1 MLRTMRPRLPSA
13 VLLASLTI
21 GLGAPALSAATV
33 DDLLQE
39 VNQALK
45 PDEISEPGNPARAQ
59 AIAAL
64 LGENL
69 GLSAADLLELRT
81 ACAEA
86 WIDAGR
92 VTEAQAL
99 LQEVITSQAPP
110 VLKERAGLAWIAAW
124 QLEWKQAEKPET
136 VGSVIEAFVNFGNLG
151 PAVAARAHTAEAQ
164 RLQSSLAELRKALPN
179 KPTEADLE
187 GPLNPAQE
195 QYRNAVL
202 TLFRHLDTA
211 LKLLADKPPADRVP
225 VYALRVLAME
235 EANIKAEAIQAW
247 LNGRNDPAAQQLLDS
262 AMTATEKF
270 IGQPA
275 PKLKMKRVDGQDGE
289 IDLAAFAGKP
299 VLIDFFATW
308 CKPCE
313 TVAPIVAS
321 AAVKLKEQG
330 VVTIGVTL
338 DTKQTLPNLP
348 AFIAKMGITYPVLG
362 EGLGW
367 DSEVDDAWH
376 VDGIPAAVLVG
387 ADGKVLAV
395 EQDLIGGTV
404 DETVTNVLNRLG
416 QQAKPATGDAKPAG
430 DGAKPATPAKPGKA
444 GEGFIP

>member
-1 MLRTMRPRLPSA
+1 MLPAMSARPLLCA
-13 VLLASLTI
+13 LLALC
-21 GLGAPALSAATV
+21 AVVALPAATV

-39 VNQALK
+39 VNHALK
-45 PDEISEPGNPARAQ
+45 PDEITEPGNPARAQ

-69 GLSAADLLELRT
+69 GLSPVDLLTLRT
-81 ACAEA
+81 AGAEA

-92 VTEAQAL
+92 VAEARAALQAVL
-99 LQEVITSQAPP
+99 TTPGAPGP
-110 VLKERAGLAWIAAW
+110 LKERAGLAWVAAW
-124 QLEWKQAEKPET
+124 QLEWKQAEKPAA
-136 VGSVIEAFVNFGNLG
+136 VGNMLESLAPFGDLG

-164 RLQSSLAELRKALPN
+164 RLQSGLAELRKTLPP
-179 KPTEADLE
+179 KPADGE
-187 GPLNPAQE
+187 PEQPLTPAQE
-195 QYRNAVL
+195 AYRDVVL
-202 TLFRHLDTA
+202 TLFKHLDAA
-211 LKLLADKPPADRVP
+211 LTLLADKPPGDRVP

-235 EANIKAEAIQAW
+235 EAGAKADAVQAW
-247 LNGRNDPAAQQLLDS
+247 LNGRNDPAASQLLDS
-262 AMTATEKF
+262 AMTASEKF
-270 IGQPA
+270 VGQPA
-275 PKLKMKRVDGQDGE
+275 PKLKLKRVDGQDGE
-289 IDLAAFAGKP
+289 IDLSAFAGKP

-313 TVAPIVAS
+313 AVAPMIAS
-321 AAVKLKEQG
+321 AAAKLKEQG

-348 AFIAKMGITYPVLG
+348 AFIAKMGIAYPVLG

-376 VDGIPAAVLVG
+376 VDGIPALVLVS

-395 EQDLIGGTV
+395 EQDLIGGSA
-404 DETVTNVLNRLG
+404 DEIVANVLNRLG
-416 QQAKPATGDAKPAG
+416 QQAKAAARPDDTPKPDASPKKP
-430 DGAKPATPAKPGKA
+430 

>member
-1 MLRTMRPRLPSA
+1 MLRPMRPRLLPA
-13 VLLASLTI
+13 ALLASLAV
-21 GLGAPALSAATV
+21 GLGAPTLSAATV

-45 PDEISEPGNPARAQ
+45 PDEITEPGNPARAQ

-92 VTEAQAL
+92 VTESRAS
-99 LQEVITSQAPP
+99 LQTVLASKDAPSS
-110 VLKERAGLAWIAAW
+110 LKERAGLAWVAAW
-124 QLEWKQAEKPET
+124 QLEWKQADKPET
-136 VGSVIEAFVNFGNLG
+136 VGDVLTTLAPFGDLG
-151 PAVAARAHTAEAQ
+151 PAVTARAHTAEAQ
-164 RLQSSLAELRKALPN
+164 RLQSGLAALRKTLPP
-179 KPTEADLE
+179 KPAE
-187 GPLNPAQE
+187 GEPEQPLTPAQE
-195 QYRNAVL
+195 QYRDVVL
-202 TLFRHLDTA
+202 TLFKHLDEA
-211 LKLLADKPPADRVP
+211 LKLLADKPPAERVP

-235 EANIKAEAIQAW
+235 EAGAKADAVQAW

-262 AMTATEKF
+262 AMTANEKF
-270 IGQPA
+270 IGQAA
-275 PKLKMKRVDGQDGE
+275 PKLKMKRVDGQEGE
-289 IDLAAFAGKP
+289 IDLTSLAGKP

-313 TVAPIVAS
+313 AVAPIIAS

-348 AFIAKMGITYPVLG
+348 AFIARMGITYPVLG

-376 VDGIPAAVLVG
+376 VDGIPALVLVS

-395 EQDLIGGTV
+395 EQDLIAGTV
-404 DETVTNVLNRLG
+404 EETVTNVLNRLG
-416 QQAKPATGDAKPAG
+416 QQAKPAAG
-430 DGAKPATPAKPGKA
+430 DGKPATPAKPGKP

>member
-1 MLRTMRPRLPSA
+1 MLRPMRSRLLSA
-13 VLLASLTI
+13 TLLAFSLCC
-21 GLGAPALSAATV
+21 PVVSAATV
-33 DDLLQE
+33 EDLLQE

-81 ACAEA
+81 AGAEA

-92 VTEAQAL
+92 ISEAHAALQAVL
-99 LQEVITSQAPP
+99 AARDAPSS
-110 VLKERAGLAWIAAW
+110 LKERAGLAWIAAW
-124 QLEWKQAEKPET
+124 QLSWKQAEKPET
-136 VGSVIEAFVNFGNLG
+136 VGSVLESLTPFGDLG
-151 PAVAARAHTAEAQ
+151 PAVLARAHTAEAQ
-164 RLQSSLAELRKALPN
+164 RLQSGLAELRKTLPP
-179 KPTEADLE
+179 KPPDGEPE
-187 GPLNPAQE
+187 QPLTPAQE
-195 QYRNAVL
+195 AYRDVVL
-202 TLFRHLDTA
+202 TLFKHLDEA
-211 LKLLADKPPADRVP
+211 LKLLAERPPAERVP

-235 EANIKAEAIQAW
+235 EAGAKSDAVQAW
-247 LNGRNDPAAQQLLDS
+247 LNGRNDPAANQLLDS
-262 AMTATEKF
+262 AMTASEKF

-275 PKLKMKRVDGQDGE
+275 PKLKMKRVDGQEGE
-289 IDLAAFAGKP
+289 IDLAGLAGKA

-313 TVAPIVAS
+313 TIAPIIAN

-330 VVTIGVTL
+330 VLTIGVTL

-376 VDGIPAAVLVG
+376 VDGIPTLVLVG

-404 DETVTNVLNRLG
+404 DETVANVLNRLG
-416 QQAKPATGDAKPAG
+416 QALPAKSADPAKAADPAKPAA
-430 DGAKPATPAKPGKA
+430 PAKPGDR
-444 GEGFIP
+444 FIP

>member
-1 MLRTMRPRLPSA
+1 MLRPMRPRPLSA
-13 VLLASLTI
+13 ILLAL
-21 GLGAPALSAATV
+21 GLGLPALSAATV

-64 LGENL
+64 LGEDL
-69 GLSAADLLELRT
+69 GLSAADLLALRT

-92 VTEAQAL
+92 VAEARAS
-99 LQEVITSQAPP
+99 LQTVLAAKDAPGP
-110 VLKERAGLAWIAAW
+110 LKERAGLGWVAAW
-124 QLEWKQAEKPET
+124 QLEWKQAEKPEGI
-136 VGSVIEAFVNFGNLG
+136 GSVLESLAPFGDLG
-151 PAVAARAHTAEAQ
+151 PAVVARAHTAEAQ
-164 RLQSSLAELRKALPN
+164 RLQSGLAALRKALPP
-179 KPTEADLE
+179 KPAE
-187 GPLNPAQE
+187 GEPEQPLTPAQE
-195 QYRNAVL
+195 QYRDVL
-202 TLFRHLDTA
+202 LALFKHLDEA
-211 LKLLADKPPADRVP
+211 LKLLADRPPVERVP

-235 EANIKAEAIQAW
+235 EAGAKADAVQAW

-262 AMTATEKF
+262 AMTANEKF
-270 IGQPA
+270 VGQPA
-275 PKLKMKRVDGQDGE
+275 PKLRMKRVDGQEGE
-289 IDLAAFAGKP
+289 IDLAGLAGKP

-313 TVAPIVAS
+313 AVAPIVAS

-348 AFIAKMGITYPVLG
+348 AFIARMGITYPVLG

-376 VDGIPAAVLVG
+376 VDGIPALVLVG

-395 EQDLIGGTV
+395 EQDLIGGSV

-416 QQAKPATGDAKPAG
+416 RSAKAAPAG
-430 DGAKPATPAKPGKA
+430 DGTGPAAPAKPDKA

>member
-1 MLRTMRPRLPSA
+1 MLRSMRPRLLST
-13 VLLASLTI
+13 VLLTL
-21 GLGAPALSAATV
+21 GLFCPVLSAATV

-45 PDEISEPGNPARAQ
+45 PDEIAEPGNPARAQ
-59 AIAAL
+59 AISAL

-69 GLSAADLLELRT
+69 GLSPADLLTLRT
-81 ACAEA
+81 AGAEA

-92 VTEAQAL
+92 VSEARTAL
-99 LQEVITSQAPP
+99 QTVLASKDASSA
-110 VLKERAGLAWIAAW
+110 LKERAGLAWVAVW
-124 QLEWKQAEKPET
+124 QLSWRQAETPDT
-136 VGSVIEAFVNFGNLG
+136 VGSVLESLAPFGDLG
-151 PAVAARAHTAEAQ
+151 PTVLARAHTAEAQ
-164 RLQSSLAELRKALPN
+164 RLQSGLAELRKALPP
-179 KPTEADLE
+179 KPAEGEAE
-187 GPLNPAQE
+187 KPLTPAQE
-195 QYRNAVL
+195 SYRDVVL
-202 TLFRHLDTA
+202 TLFKHLDEA
-211 LKLLADKPPADRVP
+211 LKLLADRPPGDRVP

-235 EANIKAEAIQAW
+235 EAGAKAEAVQAW
-247 LNGRNDPAAQQLLDS
+247 LNGRNDPAAASLLDS

-270 IGQPA
+270 IGQAA
-275 PKLKMKRVDGQDGE
+275 PKLKLKRVDGQEGE
-289 IDLAAFAGKP
+289 IDLASLAGKP

-313 TVAPIVAS
+313 TVAPIIAS
-321 AAVKLKEQG
+321 AAVKLKEKG
-330 VVTIGVTL
+330 VLTIGVTL

-376 VDGIPAAVLVG
+376 VDGIPAAVLVS

-404 DETVTNVLNRLG
+404 DETVANVLGRLG
-416 QQAKPATGDAKPAG
+416 RADDAAKPGQPAKPAA
-430 DGAKPATPAKPGKA
+430 DGP
-444 GEGFIP
+444 GFIP